1 MAKRKKSQR
10 RQLSVD
16 ENAERLIRARNL
28 FANAVTNHAAGLV
41 IPPIVSE
48 KISTHV
54 QKGSECSVRFYKQ
67 SGYYVS
73 EIVDP
78 SIKEDIDE
86 LHNSMLL
93 QKVGSRRKSTVVFNT
108 MSKPDSILLND
119 HRKIL
124 KIHKKIQIDGGKNQL
139 KKIDLT
145 DSLDDNRRK
154 ILIERIEKHL
164 QKQIIAELKVDVPA
178 DKRIMTVS
186 LLETQPS
193 VQYTESVDGNLI
205 TKVDSVCMLMLFLCF
220 LLYLIA

>member
-1 MAKRKKSQR
+1 VVFDT
-10 RQLSVD
+10 LNFSVD
-16 ENAERLIRARNL
+16 
-28 FANAVTNHAAGLV
+28 
-41 IPPIVSE
+41 PY
-48 KISTHV
+48 
-54 QKGSECSVRFYKQ
+54 RFW
-67 SGYYVS
+67 
-73 EIVDP
+73 
-78 SIKEDIDE
+78 
-86 LHNSMLL
+86 
-93 QKVGSRRKSTVVFNT
+93 SRKR
-108 MSKPDSILLND
+108 
-119 HRKIL
+119 R
-124 KIHKKIQIDGGKNQL
+124 NQL

-205 TKVDSVCMLMLFLCF
+205 TQVDSVCMLMLFLCF